1 MNHYLI
7 TIVLV
12 SQCITCDV
20 IAANPI
26 RAITS
31 LIEQIDLPKAH
42 VSYVTCKVIV

>member
-1 MNHYLI
+1 MNHYLV

-42 VSYVTCKVIV
+42 VSSLTCKVIA